1 MNSGMFQVPDSHP
14 TPSVFPSGFGGSF
27 LVGLVFRRCP
37 LRRRCFAWLLCCFC
51 MHAFNACITRY
62 GGRWPRQPPPP
73 LRSSLQLFRIPRV
86 LGQGRCPAELP
97 TQCSAEPSWPPHF
110 CPADPQSEGP
120 NDRSGGATVLSHKC
134 CGRDVL
140 KT

>member
-1 MNSGMFQVPDSHP
+1 MFQVPDSHP
-14 TPSVFPSGFGGSF
+14 TPSVFPSGFGDSFFGSSWSVWSVAF
-27 LVGLVFRRCP
+27 AALL
-37 LRRRCFAWLLCCFC
+37 AWLLAFALLRCC
-51 MHAFNACITRY
+51 MHNACIIRH
-62 GGRWPRQPPPP
+62 GGRWTIHPPPP
-73 LRSSLQLFRIPRV
+73 IGISSLLSKSPRF

-134 CGRDVL
+134 CGRNVL